1 MDNFNDIGRLTRD
14 FEVRTI
20 NNGNKTTYVSTSAIA
35 IQRNYKNKEGNYDA
49 DFVDIQVWGEGF
61 ATKIAPIIKKG
72 NRVHVTGRLQ
82 IDKYIAKD
90 GTNRI
95 AVKIN
100 CSGCRGLDYNNNN
113 NNGNKNFAP
122 KSEQFTPEFSEENN
136 FNIESFSAVGEDE
149 DIPF

>member
-1 MDNFNDIGRLTRD
+1 MDNFNDVGRLTRD

-20 NNGNKTTYVSTSAIA
+20 NSGNKTTYVSTSAIA
-35 IQRNYKNKEGNYDA
+35 IQRDYKNKEGKYDA

-61 ATKIAPIIKKG
+61 ATKIAPNIKKG

-82 IDKYIAKD
+82 IDKYTAKD

-100 CSGCRGLDYNNNN
+100 CSGCKGLDYNNT

-122 KSEQFTPEFSEENN
+122 KSEQYTPEFNEENN
-136 FNIESFSAVGEDE
+136 FDPESFSPIGEDE